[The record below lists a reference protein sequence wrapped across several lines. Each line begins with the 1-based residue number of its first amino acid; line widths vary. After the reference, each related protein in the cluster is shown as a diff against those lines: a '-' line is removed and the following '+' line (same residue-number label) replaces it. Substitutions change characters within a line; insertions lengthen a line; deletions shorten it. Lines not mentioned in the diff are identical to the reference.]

1 MIFTQHNYTMD
12 YAEPT
17 VHWQFMKMLLKA
29 KLSEQIENTTN
40 SAKTRFTFGN
50 SLHICITLLPD
61 GYKMKNHLCVIKKPL
76 AVLQQFGKVH
86 PFAFLTFWVNTTQKC

>member
-1 MIFTQHNYTMD
+1 MIFTQHNYSMD
-12 YAEPT
+12 YAELT

-29 KLSEQIENTTN
+29 KLSEHIKNNTTN

-61 GYKMKNHLCVIKKPL
+61 GYRMKNHLCVIKNPL
-76 AVLQQFGKVH
+76 AVCSNLGKFIPL
-86 PFAFLTFWVNTTQKC
+86 PFSPSG